1 MEEDSE
7 LKKIQNSLREAKD
20 SEFTKGSEPPI
31 TLSKW
36 VLLSWIPVVLG
47 VIEVVLTRLAPH
59 HASYSYAG
67 PNIGPQTSVLDRL
80 LWIALPAILLGH
92 LALTSTRTGWPPKS
106 GAGLAFTGLVL
117 GYFFGVLYLVEW
129 LYMLDVESQ
138 SR

>member
-1 MEEDSE
+1 MEEDSGFAE
-7 LKKIQNSLREAKD
+7 GR
-20 SEFTKGSEPPI
+20 EPPI

-47 VIEVVLTRLAPH
+47 VIEVVVTRLSH
-59 HASYSYAG
+59 HASYAYTGA
-67 PNIGPQTSVLDRL
+67 NTGPQTSVLNRL
-80 LWIALPAILLGH
+80 LLIALPAILLGH

-129 LYMLDVESQ
+129 LYMLKVESQ